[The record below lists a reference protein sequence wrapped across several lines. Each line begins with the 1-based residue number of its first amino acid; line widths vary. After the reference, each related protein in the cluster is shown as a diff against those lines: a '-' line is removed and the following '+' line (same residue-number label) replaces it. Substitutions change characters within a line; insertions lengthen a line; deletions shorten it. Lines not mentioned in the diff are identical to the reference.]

1 MLAVDSTAR
10 PFECDIGEKPNILA
24 GYRDFNRTGIRRAP
38 RPAGWGVRRIGHA
51 TCDRTRSHGGRA
63 QPSALPIL
71 FERQRRL

>member
-38 RPAGWGVRRIGHA
+38 RPAGWRRPAYRACDVR
-51 TCDRTRSHGGRA
+51 
-63 QPSALPIL
+63 
-71 FERQRRL
+71 